1 LFVCLKVEVLFF
13 LLLYG
18 VCRYSYIT
26 KHSGGHETCE
36 KDQNG
41 GGGWQLFSKTLAGKE
56 LKRILITCI
65 AYFKTAM

>member
-1 LFVCLKVEVLFF
+1 LFVC

-18 VCRYSYIT
+18 VCRYYSYIT